1 MFPPLQLDIIQHTS
15 LSWILRSRSHINE
28 YLSALQEHYAAA
40 SEELAQSFS
49 ENPTTPL
56 QPPSMSGWT
65 PVNKSIQ
72 FSAQLNKHQ
81 QN

>member
-15 LSWILRSRSHINE
+15 LSWILGSRSHANE
-28 YLSALQEHYAAA
+28 YLSALQEYYTTA
-40 SEELAQSFS
+40 SEELTQSFS
-49 ENPTTPL
+49 ENLTTLL
-56 QPPSMSGWT
+56 QPPLMSRWT